1 MVCSY
6 LSHQWRHSKR
16 HWEILDKPPS
26 INFVR
31 RVTVNW
37 RSTTCTLRK
46 LQLTSGG
53 EHEQSTDG
61 GETSRWRNVLGAK
74 IPGGETSRGRNVL
87 WRGETGPGGETSI
100 NRQIND
106 TFRLET
112 SSCDTVFCNYIS
124 TEYGTLNLTLN
135 CSRGVNVNLKTL
147 LCCII
152 QCSAI
157 TTISQLPTK
166 FINFL
171 QKPLNTLRAP
181 YCFDRWIL
189 NQNHIF
195 LWNFHDFV

>member
-1 MVCSY
+1 VA
-6 LSHQWRHSKR
+6 KR
-16 HWEILDKPPS
+16 L
-26 INFVR
+26 
-31 RVTVNW
+31 
-37 RSTTCTLRK
+37 
-46 LQLTSGG
+46 GG
-53 EHEQSTDG
+53 EK
-61 GETSRWRNVLGAK
+61 SRWRNVQGAK
-74 IPGGETSRGRNVL
+74 RPVKGRNVQGAK
-87 WRGETGPGGETSI
+87 RQRGETSI

-195 LWNFHDFV
+195 L